1 MDWEVRV
8 PKRVE
13 ETIKKFP
20 YKDRARIMKALREF
34 VIDPWARDIE
44 KIIDRENMWRRRVG
58 NYRIFY
64 SIQVRTKIVE
74 IKEIA
79 RRTSKTY

>member
-1 MDWEVRV
+1 MNWEVRV
-8 PKRVE
+8 PKRVKKV
-13 ETIKKFP
+13 IKQFP
-20 YKDRARIMKALREF
+20 YKDRARIIQALREF
-34 VIDPWARDIE
+34 VIDPWAGDIA
-44 KIIDRENMWRRRVG
+44 KISDREDVWRKRIG

-64 SIQVRTKIVE
+64 SIQIRSRIVE